1 MKSERYSKFLAGL
14 VTSLIIISLFIPPA
28 LAAAPNNSANLAPE
42 FSRQSLMSPG
52 DTTRVSVASD
62 GAQGNNASGKPSTSA
77 DGRYIAFESN
87 ASNLVSGDTNGY
99 WDVFVRDTV
108 ENTTT
113 RVSVATGGAQGNGD
127 SFGPSIS
134 ADGRYV
140 VFHSDA
146 SNLVSGDI
154 NGKRDVFV
162 RDTVANTTALV
173 SADSSGAQGNNDS
186 FGAAISAD
194 GHYVIFASNASNLV
208 SGDTNGKQDVFIRD
222 IVASITTRASVSSS
236 GVEGNSDSGWWSPYD
251 LAISADGRY
260 VVFGS
265 YASNLVTGDTNGA
278 PDEFLRDTV
287 ANTTIRV
294 SVNSSGVQEIGGGS
308 YNPSISADGRYIA
321 FASDATNLVSGDTN
335 GTADVFVRDI
345 IANTTKRVSVNS
357 SDLQGNSGSYNPSI
371 SANGRFVAFMSYAS
385 NLVSGDT
392 DGATDVFVRD
402 TVTNTTTRIS
412 LASSGAQGNA
422 NSYSPSI
429 SADGHFVAFIS
440 DANNL
445 VSGDTNG
452 YSDVFVHENDMGAFH
467 LS

>member
-77 DGRYIAFESN
+77 DGRYIAFE
-87 ASNLVSGDTNGY
+87 
-99 WDVFVRDTV
+99 
-108 ENTTT
+108 
-113 RVSVATGGAQGNGD
+113 
-127 SFGPSIS
+127 
-134 ADGRYV
+134 
-140 VFHSDA
+140 
-146 SNLVSGDI
+146 
-154 NGKRDVFV
+154 
-162 RDTVANTTALV
+162 
-173 SADSSGAQGNNDS
+173 
-186 FGAAISAD
+186 
-194 GHYVIFASNASNLV
+194 SNASNLV